1 MTTKLPVVPASF
13 STSDGSA
20 CAVLDAS
27 RLIEDPLFDAEC
39 FAKLARD
46 GFSGIAVGHV
56 LMDHF
61 VSRRG
66 DPDAMKVLERSCTG
80 GGSVRGRIL
89 SGDFVRLVVAS
100 RPDVYEAFSESYSD
114 DPVLAGYCSRRIE
127 TASIAPPSPGH

>member
-1 MTTKLPVVPASF
+1 MSTKLPVVPASF

-27 RLIEDPLFDAEC
+27 RLIEDPLFDADC
-39 FAKLARD
+39 FAKLARE

-66 DPDAMKVLERSCTG
+66 DPAAMKVLERSCAG
-80 GGSVRGRIL
+80 GGSLKGRIL
-89 SGDFVRLVVAS
+89 SGDFVRLVVTN
-100 RPDVYEAFSESYSD
+100 RPEVYEAFSQTYSD
-114 DPVLAGYCSRRIE
+114 DPELSSYCSRRVDVD
-127 TASIAPPSPGH
+127 SIVPPSPGA

>member
-1 MTTKLPVVPASF
+1 MSTKLPVVPASF
-13 STSDGSA
+13 STSDGSV

-39 FAKLARD
+39 FAKLARE

-66 DPDAMKVLERSCTG
+66 DPGAMKVLERSCSG
-80 GGSVRGRIL
+80 GGGVRGRIL
-89 SGDFVRLVVAS
+89 SGDFVRLVVSS
-100 RPDVYEAFSESYSD
+100 RPDVYEEFSQTYSN
-114 DPVLAGYCSRRIE
+114 DPALSGYTSRRFE
-127 TASIAPPSPGH
+127 TASITPPAPGR

>member
-1 MTTKLPVVPASF
+1 MSAKLPVVPASF
-13 STSDGSA
+13 STADGSA

-27 RLIEDPLFDAEC
+27 VLIEDPLFDADT

-46 GFSGIAVGHV
+46 GFAGLAVGHV

-66 DPDAMKVLERSCTG
+66 DEQATRVLAKSCES

-89 SGDFVRLVVAS
+89 SGDFVRLVVLN
-100 RPDVYEAFSESYSD
+100 RPDVYEAFSQAYSD
-114 DPVLAGYCSRRIE
+114 DPVLSAYC
-127 TASIAPPSPGH
+127 APRPPLSAINPPTG

>member
-1 MTTKLPVVPASF
+1 MSSKLPVVPASF

-27 RLIEDPLFDAEC
+27 RLIEDPLFDADC

-66 DPDAMKVLERSCTG
+66 DKDAMKVLERSCAT
-80 GGSVRGRIL
+80 GGSVKGRIL
-89 SGDFVRLVVAS
+89 SGDFVRLVVSS
-100 RPDVYEAFSESYSD
+100 RPDVYEAFSASYSD
-114 DPVLAGYCSRRIE
+114 DPVLGGYCSRRVEPSAIM
-127 TASIAPPSPGH
+127 PPTP

>member
-1 MTTKLPVVPASF
+1 MSMKLPVVPASF
-13 STSDGSA
+13 STSDGSV

-46 GFSGIAVGHV
+46 GFSGVAVGHV

-66 DPDAMKVLERSCTG
+66 DPNAMKVLERSCAG
-80 GGSVRGRIL
+80 GGGVRGRIL
-89 SGDFVRLVVAS
+89 SGDFVRLVVSS
-100 RPDVYEAFSESYSD
+100 RPEVYEAFSSSYAN
-114 DPVLAGYCSRRIE
+114 DPELAGYCSRRAE
-127 TASIAPPSPGH
+127 TASILPPSPTP